1 MVELNL
7 ASNQLTGIPEA
18 VSDRVSGGGSE
29 NYIKKNT
36 QNKLPQGPGLLRRI
50 RELNGRED
58 ELGPLP
64 EEIACLP

>member
-1 MVELNL
+1 M
-7 ASNQLTGIPEA
+7 ASNQLTGFPEA
-18 VSDRVSGGGSE
+18 VSDGISGEGSK
-29 NYIKKNT
+29 NYKKPKNT

-64 EEIACLP
+64 GEIACLP

>member
-18 VSDRVSGGGSE
+18 VSDGVSGGGSE
-29 NYIKKNT
+29 NYIKNT
-36 QNKLPQGPGLLRRI
+36 QNKLPQGPELLRRI

-64 EEIACLP
+64 EEIVCLP